1 MKNKSFL
8 TLIQEIESINSEIKN
23 YTKFLKTLSNCS
35 SIAEEE
41 YKIFEN
47 NVKNI
52 FEKVNEL
59 NYRPQ
64 NLNNVQIWN
73 KEAIQNQDKELEE
86 IFNNLKTNIN
96 TDLYILKDK
105 LKSKK
110 ENLKKFKVMVFGK
123 TKAGKST
130 IREALTKGDGS
141 TIGKGGQST
150 TKEVNI
156 YEWKNLKL
164 YDLPG
169 INSSTDTGDLE
180 TDLANKALNECD
192 LVLFVFTSDNQ
203 SVEELEALKKIKNRG
218 KEVLVILNY
227 KLDLLAVGLYKYIK
241 NSNTLN
247 LTEDET
253 KIYPVGEF
261 LCKESLKR
269 IQDYVQEPLEFVV
282 LHAQAAYLYR
292 SRENIQDKIRLHKE
306 YGSKNNF
313 RTISNFS
320 ELRSKITTKIEKNGV
335 TAKIKNFYDP
345 LIEVLEK
352 TNKSIEN
359 EITIANN
366 SINNLNSKYE
376 RTLKNIETLRKKHEN
391 MIKEKVNS
399 SLYIDVYGIAESF
412 YNKPKKELEEKLNT
426 ELNKGVERIPYILE
440 EFLEEF
446 EKEMIALESQYNF
459 YKEINFNM
467 EDIKNNEFDWKRI
480 VKNTSFAVAI
490 ISGTLTILG
499 GALTGPLGL
508 AITTFS
514 MTIGFLGD
522 KLKSKDHKIKEFQNK
537 LNESH
542 DKIKSEVEEE
552 VKKHYYEIYKDIKT
566 NLKLFSNYNMEYKN
580 IINLIR
586 ERNEDLTRI
595 KNTIFKQKE
604 YKLNQEESNGI

>member
-1 MKNKSFL
+1 MKNKSYL
-8 TLIQEIESINSEIKN
+8 TLIQEIENINIEIKN

-41 YKIFEN
+41 YKIFEKN
-47 NVKNI
+47 IKNI

-59 NYRPQ
+59 NYKPQ
-64 NLNNVQIWN
+64 NLNKTQIWN
-73 KEAIQNQDKELEE
+73 REAIQSQDKELEE

-96 TDLYILKDK
+96 TDLCILKDK
-105 LKSKK
+105 LELKK

-180 TDLANKALNECD
+180 TDLANKALDECD

-261 LCKESLKR
+261 LCKESLER
-269 IQDYVQEPLEFVV
+269 IQNYVQEPLEFVV

-306 YGSKNNF
+306 YGTKNNF
-313 RTISNFS
+313 RTISNFT
-320 ELRSKITTKIEKNGV
+320 ELRSKITLKIEKNGV
-335 TAKIKNFYDP
+335 TAKIKNFYNP

-352 TNKSIEN
+352 TNKNIEK
-359 EITIANN
+359 EIIMANTC
-366 SINNLNSKYE
+366 IDNLNFQYE
-376 RTLKNIETLRKKHEN
+376 RTFKNIRNLRKKHKN
-391 MIKEKVNS
+391 MIKEKVNNA
-399 SLYIDVYGIAESF
+399 LYIDIYSIAESF
-412 YNKPKKELEEKLNT
+412 YNKPKKELEEKLAS
-426 ELNKGVERIPYILE
+426 ELKEGIERIPYIFE

-459 YKEINFNM
+459 YKEINFDM
-467 EDIKNNEFDWKRI
+467 KDIKNNEFDWKKI
-480 VKNTSFAVAI
+480 VKGTSFAVGI
-490 ISGTLTILG
+490 ISGVLAILG
-499 GALTGPLGL
+499 AISGPIG
-508 AITTFS
+508 IGIGIFS
-514 MTIGFLGD
+514 TLMGFLAD
-522 KLKSKDHKIKEFQNK
+522 KLKSKDYKIKELQNK
-537 LNESH
+537 LNENYN
-542 DKIKSEVEEE
+542 KIKLEVEKE
-552 VKKHYYEIYKDIKT
+552 VEKGYSEIYENIEK
-566 NLKLFSNYNMEYKN
+566 NLKLFSNYNIEYKN
-580 IINLIR
+580 IMNLIQD
-586 ERNEDLTRI
+586 RNEDLVKI
-595 KNTIFKQKE
+595 KNIILKQKE
-604 YKLNQEESNGI
+604 YKLDQEEK